1 MTEKDKVIV
10 SIHEDGGLYFSVG
23 VLKSTNKIVKFS
35 LPKTEKAEAIEDITN
50 YYPDYEISDEY
61 EDVASEISK
70 IYRGKKTDLKLEML
84 ELSLDKSNSDL
95 PIKSTFQRDVLIETY
110 KIPYGEV
117 VTYKSLAEKVGGRA
131 YRAVGTVMANNPF
144 PLIIPCHRVVKSD
157 LTIGKYGGGPKMKR
171 EILKKEGV
179 QLKGDKIVKRDKI
192 VKNKDLDL
200 K

>member
-1 MTEKDKVIV
+1 VTEKDKVIV
-10 SIHEDGGLYFSVG
+10 SIHREGSLYFSVG

-35 LPKTEKAEAIEDITN
+35 LPKRDEIEAIEDITN

-70 IYRGKKTDLKLEML
+70 IYEGKKTDLKLEML
-84 ELSLDKSNSDL
+84 ELSVDKSNRDL
-95 PIKSTFQRDVLIETY
+95 PVKSTFQRDVLIETY

-157 LTIGKYGGGPKMKR
+157 LTIGKYGGGPKMKS

-179 QLKGDKIVKRDKI
+179 QLKGDKIVKRDS
-192 VKNKDLDL
+192 
-200 K
+200 